1 MSTDESLGPNQLRG
15 ALVEPLHQHR
25 VLYFVEGILLLALG
39 TVAIIVPPMATLS
52 AMICNWVGA
61 SRVLRREADVLEHAN
76 GARCDV
82 QHQPLDL
89 TAGVSP

>member
-1 MSTDESLGPNQLRG
+1 MSTNETLGPNQPG
-15 ALVEPLHQHR
+15 DAPVEPVHEHW
-25 VLYFVEGILLLALG
+25 VLYFVEGLLLLTLG
-39 TVAIIVPPMATLS
+39 TVAIIVPPTAMLS

>member
-1 MSTDESLGPNQLRG
+1 
-15 ALVEPLHQHR
+15 
-25 VLYFVEGILLLALG
+25 
-39 TVAIIVPPMATLS
+39 
-52 AMICNWVGA
+52 VGA

-76 GARCDV
+76 EARCDV

>member
-1 MSTDESLGPNQLRG
+1 
-15 ALVEPLHQHR
+15 
-25 VLYFVEGILLLALG
+25 
-39 TVAIIVPPMATLS
+39 MATLS